1 MGHPPQVWISH
12 SAQLL
17 DGDCACPVATT
28 PGAVSAAP
36 QQFHAG
42 TWQQAPATFRRD
54 LVDDWSLL
62 FNLNGNGTVAVL
74 NPAAQQFFDS
84 FIIAQCPPAV
94 QENSLDG
101 SAWQVAFTALATAG
115 LLQPVNVQREAPPP
129 NTLSTL
135 SAWLHLT
142 NQCNLRCTY
151 CYLDKN
157 HERMSPAIGTAA
169 VEAIFRAARLHGFQA
184 VSLKYAGGEAA
195 LNFSVLRLIH
205 EEALQRAAA
214 DGILLQ
220 ATLLSNGTVLSPRLL
235 DYLYRHGIGL
245 MVSLDGIGTVHD
257 QQRPTIGAQG
267 SFAQVD
273 QSLDRALAHGVCPHL
288 SITVTAENAGFLAET
303 VRYALDK
310 GLRFNLNFYRDPD
323 QRQHSSTLRAGQAQL
338 IRGLLAAF
346 DIIAQKLPNTRLIDS
361 MIDRSAFHGAHEHPC
376 GAGHSYLVIDHHG
389 HVARCQMEIEKPI
402 SSVFAADP
410 LHTLRA
416 HSHAFNLPAAAKEG
430 CRSCEWQ
437 PWCAGGC
444 PVLTLRATGRTD
456 IQSPYCNVYKAIFPE
471 LLKLEGLRLLKYGQN
486 ALRFCPQGSPHQQ
499 VSQFAAAAPV

>member
-1 MGHPPQVWISH
+1 MGYPPQVWISH

-17 DGDCACPVATT
+17 TGDCACPVSTASS
-28 PGAVSAAP
+28 AVFAAP
-36 QQFHAG
+36 GQLYAD
-42 TWQQAPATFRRD
+42 TWQHAPVTFQRD
-54 LVDDWSLL
+54 LVDGWSLL
-62 FNLNGNGTVAVL
+62 FNLTGNGAVAVL
-74 NPAAQQFFDS
+74 NPTAQHFFDS
-84 FIIAQCPPAV
+84 FAIPQRPPAV
-94 QENSLDG
+94 QGASSDG
-101 SAWQVAFTALATAG
+101 AAWQDAFTALAAAG
-115 LLQPVNVQREAPPP
+115 LLQPANSQTE
-129 NTLSTL
+129 TLSPNAYATL

-157 HERMSPAIGTAA
+157 HEHMSPAIGAAA
-169 VEAIFRAARLHGFQA
+169 VEAIFRAARLHDFQT

-235 DYLYRHGIGL
+235 DYLHTHHIGL
-245 MVSLDGIGTVHD
+245 MVSLDGIEAVHD
-257 QQRPTIGAQG
+257 QQRPTVGAQG

-273 QSLDRALAHGVCPHL
+273 QSLDRALAHGVSPHL
-288 SITVTAENAGFLAET
+288 SITVTVENAEFLAET
-303 VRYALDK
+303 VQYALDK
-310 GLRFNLNFYRDPD
+310 GLRFNLNFYRDQD
-323 QRQHSSTLRAGQAQL
+323 QRQQSSALRASYAQL
-338 IRGLLAAF
+338 TQGLLAAF
-346 DIIAQKLPNTRLIDS
+346 DIVAQKLPNMRLIDS
-361 MIDRSAFHGAHEHPC
+361 MIDRSAFHGAHEHAC

-410 LHTLRA
+410 LHTLRT
-416 HSHAFNLPAAAKEG
+416 HSHAFNLPSSVKEG

-456 IQSPYCNVYKAIFPE
+456 VQSPYCNVYKAIFPE

-486 ALRFCPQGSPHQQ
+486 AL
-499 VSQFAAAAPV
+499 